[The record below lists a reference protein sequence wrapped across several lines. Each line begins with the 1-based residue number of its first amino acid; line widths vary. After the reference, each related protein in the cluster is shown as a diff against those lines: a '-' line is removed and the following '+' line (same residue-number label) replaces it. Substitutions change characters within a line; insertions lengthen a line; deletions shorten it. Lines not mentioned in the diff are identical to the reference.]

1 MGDIVKIF
9 ADIGEIYQKDEK
21 RLKNEAYKYDTIKAY
36 LCDIETKQI
45 EPNLNI
51 SKDDLIICRF
61 GIGANSGNL
70 FPNSQ
75 FLSKEVNKD
84 EAKFIKGVLR
94 SVSNLLSFFEPSNI
108 EKDAILPIL
117 SSINEEYFADIIDEI
132 KGLDEIKK
140 EKGKKV
146 ATFFSLSYKG
156 KPVSAYFKQI
166 FENRISVKEQ
176 KSSYGYDILTNEKGI
191 GADANLAFCSV
202 NEMPDNMKNLKIK
215 LLPISAASAHK
226 IRVGF
231 LAVDKYLSH
240 MLFYANKIS
249 YYMAIL
255 PTVLAKDKMI
265 FEKVIE
271 KISRI
276 EKSNIEK
283 IEGGEYSINRFLEKA
298 AKEESGMPVLNTIL
312 FYSKINSSINMLLQ
326 IDDVLPSFIS
336 NTSEQMSNFDISAF
350 SPHNNQNVI
359 FVEKLFNNKI
369 EVIKFLLSRNKFDTD
384 IMINK
389 YHRLLYNGKSF
400 INWTSCFNGF
410 GIQYGIDA
418 IKRYQILFN
427 KLNILTKK
435 IIFQKEFSVEEI
447 GKIKDMKKE
456 EIIKFLLNSTDFIK
470 EDNVLN
476 SAYLLGML
484 SAGLINWQYAL
495 YKGTAFEKWLNNS
508 GTITKESLD
517 RIYAK
522 SACVYKTL
530 KDVAGNDNKTIQY
543 IDYCLLESLPKAV
556 LSKEPKKN
564 SYLTIAFA
572 MGGRDFNI
580 FLKNGNTKTN
590 KQGDEE

>member
-21 RLKNEAYKYDTIKAY
+21 RLKNEAYKYDTIKVY
-36 LCDIETKQI
+36 LCDIETKRI

-51 SKDDLIICRF
+51 SEDDLIICRAS
-61 GIGANSGNL
+61 IGTNSGSL
-70 FPNSQ
+70 FPNYPYSSDTKKIIQ
-75 FLSKEVNKD
+75 EILRGNK
-84 EAKFIKGVLR
+84 
-94 SVSNLLSFFEPSNI
+94 NLLKFFQSNEI
-108 EKDAILPIL
+108 KEKHILSIL
-117 SSINEEYFADIIDEI
+117 SSIDEEFFSELIDEI
-132 KGLDEIKK
+132 KGLDELKNG
-140 EKGKKV
+140 KGKKV

-166 FENRISVKEQ
+166 FENHISIKEQ
-176 KSSYGYDILTNEKGI
+176 KLSYGYDILTNEKGI
-191 GADANLAFCSV
+191 GGDANLAFCSV

-255 PTVLAKDKMI
+255 PTVLTKDKMI

-283 IEGGEYSINRFLEKA
+283 IEGGEYSINRFLEKVA
-298 AKEESGMPVLNTIL
+298 EEEGRMPVLNTIL
-312 FYSKINSSINMLLQ
+312 FYSKSNASINMLLQ

-410 GIQYGIDA
+410 RIQYGIDA

-427 KLNILTKK
+427 KLNILTEK

-447 GKIKDMKKE
+447 EKIKDMKKE

-522 SACVYKTL
+522 STYVYKTL
-530 KDVAGNDNKTIQY
+530 KDIAGNDNKTIQY
-543 IDYCLLESLPKAV
+543 IDYCLLESLPKAIM
-556 LSKEPKKN
+556 SKELKKN

-580 FLKNGNTKTN
+580 FLKNSNTKTN
-590 KQGDEE
+590 KQGDKA

>member
-21 RLKNEAYKYDTIKAY
+21 RLKNEAYKYNAIKAY

-61 GIGANSGNL
+61 GVGANSGNL

-94 SVSNLLSFFEPSNI
+94 SVSNLLSFFEPSDI
-108 EKDAILPIL
+108 EKDAILSIL
-117 SSINEEYFADIIDEI
+117 PSINEGYFADIIDEI
-132 KGLDEIKK
+132 KSLDELKK

-166 FENRISVKEQ
+166 FENHISIKEQ

-191 GADANLAFCSV
+191 GGDANLAFCSV
-202 NEMPDNMKNLKIK
+202 NEMPTNMKNLKIK

-240 MLFYANKIS
+240 MLFYADKIG

-255 PTVLAKDKMI
+255 PTVLAKDKTV

-271 KISRI
+271 KIRRI

-283 IEGGEYSINRFLEKA
+283 IESGEYSINRFLEKV

-312 FYSKINSSINMLLQ
+312 FYSKSNASINMLLQ
-326 IDDVLPSFIS
+326 IDDVLPSFIA
-336 NTSEQMSNFDISAF
+336 NTSKQMSNFDISAF

-389 YHRLLYNGKSF
+389 YYRLLYNGKNF
-400 INWTSCFNGF
+400 INWASCFNGF
-410 GIQYGIDA
+410 RIQYGIDT
-418 IKRYQILFN
+418 IKRYQMLFN

-435 IIFQKEFSVEEI
+435 IIFQKEFSVEEVE
-447 GKIKDMKKE
+447 KIKDMKKE

-470 EDNVLN
+470 EDDVLN
-476 SAYLLGML
+476 SAYLLGMM
-484 SAGLINWQYAL
+484 SAGLVNWQYAL

-508 GTITKESLD
+508 GAITKESLD

-522 SACVYKTL
+522 SSCVYKTL

-543 IDYCLLESLPKAV
+543 IDYAGKTTKGHNVKRAK
-556 LSKEPKKN
+556 KEFLFN
-564 SYLTIAFA
+564 YSICY
-572 MGGRDFNI
+572 GRAGF
-580 FLKNGNTKTN
+580 
-590 KQGDEE
+590 